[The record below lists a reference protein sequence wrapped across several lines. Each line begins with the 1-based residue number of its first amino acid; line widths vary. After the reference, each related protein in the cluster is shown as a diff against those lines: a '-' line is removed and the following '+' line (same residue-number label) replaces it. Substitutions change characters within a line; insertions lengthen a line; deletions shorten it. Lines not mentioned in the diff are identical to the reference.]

1 VRYGCKGTRTS
12 WRIGKQSI
20 PVSVPI
26 AYDALKAAAVK
37 GKTVGTKIFCPHCR
51 AAGTLVYLSRWV
63 ARGSRWPGRSGIEDR
78 QTPVPLCRCE
88 ACRKC
93 FRVLPVEIPPFK
105 SYTRAVIETA
115 CTIYAAADRPTESL
129 RQTVARMGKGHPH
142 PSAVHGWLGGLG
154 ARALGRLDRGKQTL
168 PVAALITESDT
179 RLRDEV
185 LAGWTQ
191 PQPVSACK
199 YRSPQRHERLEAC
212 ARLFNTA
219 QRLFP
224 QHAHPWCAW
233 EYWLQSRFHVTAWGF
248 PSRFRCTA
256 IQHHAPRGAGVPCAT
271 SNTDPKQRTKGKA
284 HGARSPP

>member
-1 VRYGCKGTRTS
+1 VRYGCGCTRTS
-12 WRIGKQSI
+12 WRTGKQSI

-26 AYDALKAAAVK
+26 AYDALPTAAVK
-37 GKTVGTKIFCPHCR
+37 GKTVGAKILCPHCR
-51 AAGTLVYLSRWV
+51 AVGTLVYLSRWV
-63 ARGSRWPGRSGIEDR
+63 ARGSRWPGCGGIEDR

-93 FRVLPVEIPPFK
+93 FRVLPVEIPSFK
-105 SYTRAVIETA
+105 SYTGAVIETA
-115 CTIYAAADRPTESL
+115 CAIYAAADRPTESL

-168 PVAALITESDT
+168 PVAALITESNT
-179 RLRDEV
+179 RLHGDV

-191 PQPVSACK
+191 PQPVSARK
-199 YRSPQRHERLEAC
+199 YRSPRRHDQLEAC

-233 EYWLQSRFHVTAWGF
+233 EHWLQSRFHVTAWGF
-248 PSRFRCTA
+248 PSRFCCTA
-256 IQHHAPRGAGVPCAT
+256 IQHHAPRGPAYRVRH
-271 SNTDPKQRTKGKA
+271 RTRIPNEERKA
-284 HGARSPP
+284 KTHGARAPP